1 MSSPA
6 RPPSDPPVALPPAG
20 RAALRA
26 GVVGNRIDNVHV
38 FLPLTALAPVIA
50 RLAGPA
56 AATGTGAV
64 IVIAMLLGRPV
75 GGLVLGPVSD
85 RLGRTRTTRPTI
97 GGTASCALLI
107 GCMPT
112 HRVLGAG
119 AIVLVLVLRFLGGVF
134 VAGEYSAAIPLAME
148 WSAPGR
154 RGLMSGLILSMAP
167 WAQAL
172 VAFAVAGL
180 LTALGPERYAEWGW
194 RVLFLLGAA
203 CSLGMLGHYRTRV
216 ADAPLFHRRR
226 RSSAAAGGGIGEV
239 LVGRWAGAFWQV
251 FNRAVAAH
259 RHDSAHPHHEP
270 VDRCRAA
277 GGEGLAGDGCG
288 LGRPGPVDDARRAPV
303 HPHRQAGP
311 ARRLGDRRG
320 RARPRPVADD
330 GLLARPRSRGR
341 AGGPAAGG
349 DGGGLRGPSRPIC
362 RSGSPLGCAPPAT
375 AWGTASRSSSR
386 PSTPSTCRRP
396 TCRRRAAICGL
407 VALEGRSSPSASCWA
422 PPSAPDGST
431 TTSTPWRTRPVGRT
445 SRERGGPRPAG
456 PSPARQS
463 TARAGRPVGPGTIRR
478 PAPVRNGAG
487 ERCRA
492 STLRGLKDVHGPRG
506 PVPER

>member
-75 GGLVLGPVSD
+75 GGLVLGPVSG
-85 RLGRTRTTRPTI
+85 RLGRTRTTRPAI

-134 VAGEYSAAIPLAME
+134 VAGEYSAAIPLPTE

-154 RGLMSGLILSMAP
+154 RGLMRSDPVDGALSPGLGRLRRGGAAHRARPGALRGVGLACPLPPRRRLLAGHARPLPHPRRRCAAVPPAAP
-167 WAQAL
+167 LVGGGRGRHRRGARRAL
-172 VAFAVAGL
+172 GGRLLAGL
-180 LTALGPERYAEWGW
+180 
-194 RVLFLLGAA
+194 
-203 CSLGMLGHYRTRV
+203 H
-216 ADAPLFHRRR
+216 DDD
-226 RSSAAAGGGIGEV
+226 
-239 LVGRWAGAFWQV
+239 
-251 FNRAVAAH
+251 RAVAAH
-259 RHDSAHPHHEP
+259 RHDGAHPHHEP

-386 PSTPSTCRRP
+386 PSTPSTCRR
-396 TCRRRAAICGL
+396 RAAICGL

-445 SRERGGPRPAG
+445 SRERGGPHPAG

>member
-226 RSSAAAGGGIGEV
+226 RSSAAAGG
-239 LVGRWAGAFWQV
+239 R
-251 FNRAVAAH
+251 H
-259 RHDSAHPHHEP
+259 R
-270 VDRCRAA
+270 R
-277 GGEGLAGDGCG
+277 G
-288 LGRPGPVDDARRAPV
+288 ARRALGGRLLAGLQPGCGCS
-303 HPHRQAGP
+303 PTRQCSSSPRACRPMPGC
-311 ARRLGDRRG
+311 RRRG
-320 RARPRPVADD
+320 SRWRWV
-330 GLLARPRSRGR
+330 RPRS
-341 AGGPAAGG
+341 
-349 DGGGLRGPSRPIC
+349 
-362 RSGSPLGCAPPAT
+362 
-375 AWGTASRSSSR
+375 
-386 PSTPSTCRRP
+386 
-396 TCRRRAAICGL
+396 
-407 VALEGRSSPSASCWA
+407 
-422 PPSAPDGST
+422 
-431 TTSTPWRTRPVGRT
+431 
-445 SRERGGPRPAG
+445 PRP
-456 PSPARQS
+456 
-463 TARAGRPVGPGTIRR
+463 
-478 PAPVRNGAG
+478 
-487 ERCRA
+487 CR
-492 STLRGLKDVHGPRG
+492 
-506 PVPER
+506 